1 MTMNKKRKWLPL
13 KIISIVLFLAVA
25 VLLAWN
31 ALIEPF
37 PWAVDALQK
46 KAVEYATQE
55 AINTARHLG
64 GEEKPYLKDIDYMKL
79 TLGSCYV
86 GTKAETQNN
95 LIWEIRYRDKP
106 VGYVMQDLGTLRFS
120 ALAGNY
126 ESLKLVDLE
135 EISLDDY
142 KKVKDSSVELGP
154 FEWKLPFGWVTVDG
168 CKAYRQINGYLF
180 SHGLG
185 IVDDYYYEF
194 DENGY
199 LIKAIG
205 PALDSETEN

>member
-1 MTMNKKRKWLPL
+1 MTMNEKRKWLPL
-13 KIISIVLFLAVA
+13 KTISVVLFLTVA
-25 VLLAWN
+25 VLLLWN
-31 ALIEPF
+31 AFATPY
-37 PWAVDALQK
+37 PWAIDSLQQ
-46 KAVEYATQE
+46 KAVEQATQE
-55 AINTARHLG
+55 AINTARQEG
-64 GEEKPYLKDIDYMKL
+64 DSGKPYLKDIDYMKL

-126 ESLKLVDLE
+126 ESFKLVDLE

-168 CKAYRQINGYLF
+168 HKAYRQINGYLF